1 MEERILPHW
10 RVLAAT
16 LFSAVIVVGAY
27 ILARGV
33 ESPSLA
39 QASTETALLQ
49 AIAAKDSDNDD
60 LPDWEEALYGT
71 DSHITDTF
79 HLGMTDGAAVVKGL
93 IVPKAIADIQIATS
107 TGATKS
113 DINYA
118 ANGLAA
124 PTEGSLTDAFSKN
137 FFSLYVAA
145 KQANGGANLTDAD
158 MQNIE
163 NQALNALLT
172 SIAPAS
178 DFKSLRDLTIS
189 DEGADALKAF
199 AADAEAI
206 FLKNSTTATMS
217 ELIYLQYAIDN
228 NDATALTHLAAI
240 AKAYRDGAA
249 GLSALSVPRE
259 LAVQDLALVNALM
272 RISEVIND
280 FAHVNAD
287 PLTAM
292 LALEQYLPASQALG
306 KAFADIGNTYAAAG
320 VTLPAGTSGALFLTA
335 ASKL

>member
-1 MEERILPHW
+1 MGERILPHW

-16 LFSAVIVVGAY
+16 LFSAVLVVGAY

-49 AIAAKDSDNDD
+49 AIATKDSDNDG

-71 DSHITDTF
+71 DPRVTDSF
-79 HLGMTDGAAVVKGL
+79 HLGMTDGEAVAKGL
-93 IVPKAIADIQIATS
+93 IVPKAIADIQAAPS
-107 TGATKS
+107 GGATNS
-113 DINYA
+113 NIDYA

-145 KQANGGANLTDAD
+145 KQANGGADLTDAQ
-158 MQNIE
+158 MQNVE
-163 NQALNALLT
+163 KQALDALMT
-172 SIAPAS
+172 SVAPAP

-189 DEGADALKAF
+189 NGGADALKAF
-199 AADAEAI
+199 AVDAEAI

-217 ELIYLQYAIDN
+217 ELVYLQYAVDN
-228 NDATALTHLAAI
+228 NDEVALAHLAAI
-240 AKAYRDGAA
+240 AKAYRNGAA
-249 GLSALSVPRE
+249 GLSALTVPRE
-259 LAVQDLALVNALM
+259 LAAQDLALVNALM
-272 RISEVIND
+272 RMSEVIND
-280 FAHVNAD
+280 FAHVNGD

-292 LALEQYLPASQALG
+292 LALQQYLPAAQALG
-306 KAFADIGNTYAAAG
+306 KAFADIGDTYAAAG
-320 VTLPAGTSGALFLTA
+320 VTLPAGTPGALFLLA
-335 ASKL
+335 ANKL